1 LTRQTTNPLVDRTVV
16 QPDMTM
22 DETKISE
29 LVERVARIEAELPHI
44 YQELQGIRHKLD
56 NDLPHQIAALQRSV
70 EAVSRRYS
78 DLDAISRFLSVCLKG
93 LALLLGTLWTARQ
106 LFGKFGGQ

>member
-1 LTRQTTNPLVDRTVV
+1 MSDS
-16 QPDMTM
+16 
-22 DETKISE
+22 KISE
-29 LVERVARIEAELPHI
+29 LVERVARIEAELPHL
-44 YQELQGIRHKLD
+44 YQTLQTIQSKLD

-70 EAVSRRYS
+70 ETVSRRYG

-106 LFGKFGGQ
+106 LFSKLGGQ